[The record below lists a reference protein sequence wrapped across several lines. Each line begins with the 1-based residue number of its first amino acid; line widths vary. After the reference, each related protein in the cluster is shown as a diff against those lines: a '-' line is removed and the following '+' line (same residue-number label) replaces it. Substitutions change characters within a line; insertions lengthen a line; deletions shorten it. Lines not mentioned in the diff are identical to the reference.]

1 MSSKYPNA
9 VYRVSVKAIIRNDK
23 NEYLLVREWKNDWS
37 FIGGGIDHGE
47 TVHDALRRELYEEA
61 LIDMPF
67 EERFV
72 EAQTIWLP
80 DSNMWSLWLFYE
92 VNIENLKYGLG
103 ADADKIDFINPES
116 LKDSDFVFEKVVYE
130 YSQRHQIAK
139 T

>member
-47 TVHDALRRELYEEA
+47 TVHDALKRELYEEA

-72 EAQTIWLP
+72 ETQTIWLP
-80 DSNMWSLWLFYE
+80 ESNMWALWLFYE
-92 VNIENLKYGLG
+92 VKIDNLLYGLG
-103 ADADKIDFINPES
+103 ADADEIKFIHPDTLKNSDFI
-116 LKDSDFVFEKVVYE
+116 FEKVVYE
-130 YSQRHQIAK
+130 YSQRH
-139 T
+139 